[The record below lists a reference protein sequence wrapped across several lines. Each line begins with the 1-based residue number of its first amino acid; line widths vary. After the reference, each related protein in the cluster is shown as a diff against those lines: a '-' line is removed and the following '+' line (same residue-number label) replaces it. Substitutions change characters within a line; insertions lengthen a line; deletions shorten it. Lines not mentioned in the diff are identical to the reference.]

1 MTDYIGREEVR
12 RLTAEGCALIEVLPR
27 KEYDRVH
34 LPGAASL
41 PLGDLYPFSAALP
54 EKGRTVVVYCYD
66 SQ

>member
-1 MTDYIGREEVR
+1 MTQRIGREEVQ

-34 LPGAASL
+34 LPGAISL
-41 PLGDLYPFSAALP
+41 PLADLYPFSAALP
-54 EKGRTVVVYCYD
+54 EKGSASVVYCYD